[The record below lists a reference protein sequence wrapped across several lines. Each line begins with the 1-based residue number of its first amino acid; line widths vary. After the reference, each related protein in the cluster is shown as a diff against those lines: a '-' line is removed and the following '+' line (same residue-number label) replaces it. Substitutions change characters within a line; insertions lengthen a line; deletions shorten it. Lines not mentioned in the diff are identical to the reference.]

1 MTITSFVNPN
11 ARCPVCGDK
20 VFFYRSP
27 FNGRVFFDELGPP
40 WPKHPCTDNST
51 EHFPLAL
58 STTRSSK
65 TSGLDLVLAH
75 PQTVLAAVDRTLA
88 VSSPLS
94 HFAPLATVEVAVA
107 GVRGGKL
114 VIRKFVPCR
123 TFGYAPGRIRTSDT
137 RFRKAPRCV
146 SGRCGTLQICC
157 E

>member
-1 MTITSFVNPN
+1 MTEEAVTGAFVTRCRDCGGEIIFWYDGGVCTPIHLSGGCFSGGSYMTITSFVNPN

-65 TSGLDLVLAH
+65 TSGSILYWPTHRPSL
-75 PQTVLAAVDRTLA
+75 R
-88 VSSPLS
+88 
-94 HFAPLATVEVAVA
+94 
-107 GVRGGKL
+107 R
-114 VIRKFVPCR
+114 
-123 TFGYAPGRIRTSDT
+123 
-137 RFRKAPRCV
+137 
-146 SGRCGTLQICC
+146 
-157 E
+157 